1 MFEFFAL
8 MLIIILILIVYYLL
22 NKLEKIKIKQYI
34 LNKDIISSDFLEFS
48 STNDL
53 VKELEKR
60 KHPPLLIIW
69 LDYENEENKVNY
81 FVFKKNLTNGFVINV
96 LKKII
101 KDVKNSI

>member
-1 MFEFFAL
+1 MIEYLAL
-8 MLIIILILIVYYLL
+8 LFIIFLLMMVYYLF
-22 NKLEKIKIKQYI
+22 NKLEKLKIKQYI

-60 KHPPLLIIW
+60 SNPPMVIIW
-69 LDYENEENKVNY
+69 IDNENEKDRVNY
-81 FVFKKNLTNGFVINV
+81 FVFKKNLNSNLAINI

-101 KDVKNSI
+101 KDIKKSI

>member
-1 MFEFFAL
+1 MVEYIAL
-8 MLIIILILIVYYLL
+8 LFIIFLLMMVYYLF
-22 NKLEKIKIKQYI
+22 NKLEKIKIKQYV

-60 KHPPLLIIW
+60 SNPPMVIIW
-69 LDYENEENKVNY
+69 IDNENEKDRVNY
-81 FVFKKNLTNGFVINV
+81 FVFKKNLNSNLAINI

-101 KDVKNSI
+101 KDIKKSI

>member
-1 MFEFFAL
+1 MIEYFAL
-8 MLIIILILIVYYLL
+8 FFIIFLLLMVYYLF
-22 NKLEKIKIKQYI
+22 NKLEKLKIKQYV

-60 KHPPLLIIW
+60 SNPPMVIIW
-69 LDYENEENKVNY
+69 IDNENEKDRINY
-81 FVFKKNLTNGFVINV
+81 FVFKKNLNSGVAINI

-101 KDVKNSI
+101 KDIKNSI